1 MAMQSQGTRAPSS
14 PEPERQYRPATT
26 EAELN
31 RVLQRLRDNAQRFAR
46 TPISQKI
53 TWLREIA
60 ARTVEVSAEQVA
72 AACRAKSIP
81 EDSPVAGEEW
91 LGGPAVTV
99 RNLRLLRESLAQVAE
114 RGVPDVEPR
123 TIIDRPGGV
132 AVRTIPRDGFDKA
145 LFAPFSCDTWLGAG
159 VQRDRIADT
168 QASFYKIREPSG
180 GVSLVLGAG
189 NVASIPPM
197 DVLYKMFVEGNVCIL
212 KMNPVNEYLGPFLER
227 AFAPLIQSGYLAVVY
242 GGGEVGAYLCRHES
256 VDEIH
261 ITGSDLTHDLIVWGP
276 PGPEREDRKR
286 RNDPLL
292 KKRITSELGNVSP
305 VMVVPGAYSDSEIR
319 FMAQNVAGMV
329 ANNAS
334 FNCNAA
340 KLLVLPKGWHGR
352 AQFLRD
358 IGEAL
363 SKIPPRRAYYPGAND
378 RYQALTTDKSEVRK
392 FGHVSD
398 GDLPW
403 TLVTGLNADD
413 SAERNFY
420 TEPFCSILSETQVG
434 SDDPAEFLATA
445 TAFANDRVWGTLN
458 AMLFVHPRTEGD
470 PALRPALDRAI
481 SELRY
486 GTVAINH
493 WPALVYGFGA
503 PPWGGHPS
511 ATLDNIQSGLGWV
524 HNTQMFE
531 DIEKAV
537 LRGPLTVFPKPA
549 WFPGHKTLHRL
560 GRALMNF
567 ELEPSWKKVPAL
579 ALMAARA

>member
-1 MAMQSQGTRAPSS
+1 
-14 PEPERQYRPATT
+14 
-26 EAELN
+26 
-31 RVLQRLRDNAQRFAR
+31 
-46 TPISQKI
+46 
-53 TWLREIA
+53 
-60 ARTVEVSAEQVA
+60 
-72 AACRAKSIP
+72 
-81 EDSPVAGEEW
+81 
-91 LGGPAVTV
+91 
-99 RNLRLLRESLAQVAE
+99 
-114 RGVPDVEPR
+114 
-123 TIIDRPGGV
+123 
-132 AVRTIPRDGFDKA
+132 
-145 LFAPFSCDTWLGAG
+145 
-159 VQRDRIADT
+159 
-168 QASFYKIREPSG
+168 
-180 GVSLVLGAG
+180 VSLVLGAG

-227 AFAPLIQSGYLAVVY
+227 AFAPLIQGGYLAVVY
-242 GGGEVGAYLCRHES
+242 GGGEVGAYLSRHES
-256 VDEIH
+256 VDDIH
-261 ITGSDLTHDLIVWGP
+261 ITGSDVTHDLIVWGP

-305 VMVVPGAYSDSEIR
+305 VMVVPGPYTDSEIR
-319 FMAQNVAGMV
+319 FMAQNVAGMI

-340 KLLVLPKGWHGR
+340 KLLVLPKGWKGR

-363 SKIPPRRAYYPGAND
+363 SRVPPRKAYYPGAKD
-378 RYQALTTDKSEVRK
+378 RYQALTANKSEVRK

-403 TLVTGLNADD
+403 TLVTGLDADD

-434 SDDPAEFLATA
+434 SEDPAEFLATA

-470 PALRPALDRAI
+470 PGLRPALDRSVAD
-481 SELRY
+481 LRY

-524 HNTQMFE
+524 HNTFMFE
-531 DIEKAV
+531 DIEKTV

-560 GRALMNF
+560 GRALVHF
-567 ELEPSWKKVPAL
+567 ELAPSWKGVPAI
-579 ALMAARA
+579 ALMAIRA